1 MSVLSVNGIGI
12 SFGEE
17 TVIKD
22 ISFELKQGSVTCI
35 MGQSGCGKTTLINII
50 LGLVTADY
58 GTVTCSANKIAV
70 VFQEDRLFEDYTALS
85 NVKAVSD
92 KQKALAALSS
102 VGLNG
107 EEYKCVK
114 EMSGGM
120 KRRVAIAR
128 AMAYEADLI
137 IMDEPFKGL
146 DVDTKNKVLNY
157 ILSATKG
164 KTLLLVT
171 HDESEAK
178 SLNASVVRM

>member
-1 MSVLSVNGIGI
+1 MSVLSVNGIGK
-12 SFGEE
+12 SFGEK
-17 TVIKD
+17 TVLRG
-22 ISFELKQGSVTCI
+22 ISFKLEQGSVTCI

-50 LGLVTADY
+50 LGLINADF
-58 GTVTCSANKIAV
+58 GTVTCSAKKTAV

-85 NVKAVSD
+85 NVRAVSD
-92 KQKALAALSS
+92 KEKALEVLSA
-102 VGLNG
+102 VGLMG
-107 EEYKCVK
+107 EEHKRVK

-128 AMAYEADLI
+128 ALAYDADLI

-146 DVDTKNKVLNY
+146 DIETKNKVLNY
-157 ILSATKG
+157 ILNATKG

>member
-1 MSVLSVNGIGI
+1 MSVLSVKGVGK
-12 SFGEE
+12 SFGEKA
-17 TVIKD
+17 VLNSV
-22 ISFELKQGSVTCI
+22 SFELKQGSVTCI

-50 LGLVTADY
+50 LGLIPPDY
-58 GTVTCSANKIAV
+58 GTVTCCAKKTAV

-92 KQKALAALSS
+92 KEKALEALSS
-102 VGLNG
+102 VGLKG
-107 EEYKCVK
+107 EEYKRIN

-128 AMAYEADLI
+128 ALAYDADFI

-146 DVDTKNKVLNY
+146 DADTKSKVLNY
-157 ILSATKG
+157 ILNATKG

-171 HDESEAK
+171 HDEGEAK
-178 SLNASVVRM
+178 RLNASVVRM